1 MKKGFTLIELLAVIV
16 ILAIISLIAIP
27 KMAKLVD
34 NIKYKADLQSINGYV
49 DAANNYYLKA
59 QMNESLY
66 DTLGSNIIDKLSIK
80 GEKLNGSIVVTNDG
94 KVELAIVKNDKCYRK
109 SALSSDIEILERNAC
124 NVNSKAYV
132 SNNGQLHVCGRNL
145 CNRNNNVVRLIGA
158 SASGMT
164 SEINKKSLHTL
175 KNWGANVVRI
185 FVTANVS
192 FTQSYIGNE
201 ENYLKTIKQMIDDAI
216 YNDLYVIVNWDPARN
231 NGNPFTDKAVEMFM
245 NIATTYKNDP
255 HVIYEIWNEP
265 TSTNSWND
273 VKNHASKTIPAIR
286 NISPN
291 AIVLVGTP
299 NFDSSIENAI
309 NDPLNYKNIMYT
321 HHAYASD
328 ITDYTVEKLKLA
340 YNNETPVFESEWGSI
355 NMKKGVFDMVMK
367 PHSKAYIKILNKYG
381 IGYTTFGFGTSTDQY
396 DNIFGIVKRG
406 NWKDDLPDS
415 ILKPNGLFYK
425 NILSGGTGSFKAN
438 LMKGFLDKNDRS
450 NYRSDEWINKI
461 VSIKFKT
468 SLNVPSNAVVSWDL
482 SLAQDKSIIGY
493 LTSTTEADKYDM
505 TIVADGKINAP
516 INANYLFGN
525 MTNLK
530 SIDFTNFET
539 YGTKSINQMFVHDEN
554 LESLDLSGFDASA
567 IDNMWNTFNGCNNLK
582 NINFKNWNPKI
593 TSWGSTFLECQ
604 SLEELDLIGF
614 NVDDV
619 DEFGT
624 MFFNNKSL
632 KKLNISTWNP
642 KTTKNMYGFLFNA
655 SSLEEINMSSFEI
668 SDDTDLT
675 RTLTQ
680 VKKGAKIIV
689 KNQSVIDKLKPTATN
704 ELNFIIK

>member
-109 SALSSDIEILERNAC
+109 SALSSNIEILERNAC
-124 NVNSKAYV
+124 NINSKAYV

-255 HVIYEIWNEP
+255 HVIYE
-265 TSTNSWND
+265 
-273 VKNHASKTIPAIR
+273 
-286 NISPN
+286 
-291 AIVLVGTP
+291 
-299 NFDSSIENAI
+299 
-309 NDPLNYKNIMYT
+309 M
-321 HHAYASD
+321 
-328 ITDYTVEKLKLA
+328 
-340 YNNETPVFESEWGSI
+340 
-355 NMKKGVFDMVMK
+355 
-367 PHSKAYIKILNKYG
+367 
-381 IGYTTFGFGTSTDQY
+381 
-396 DNIFGIVKRG
+396 
-406 NWKDDLPDS
+406 
-415 ILKPNGLFYK
+415 
-425 NILSGGTGSFKAN
+425 N
-438 LMKGFLDKNDRS
+438 LLQQIHGM
-450 NYRSDEWINKI
+450 
-461 VSIKFKT
+461 
-468 SLNVPSNAVVSWDL
+468 
-482 SLAQDKSIIGY
+482 
-493 LTSTTEADKYDM
+493 M
-505 TIVADGKINAP
+505 
-516 INANYLFGN
+516 
-525 MTNLK
+525 
-530 SIDFTNFET
+530 
-539 YGTKSINQMFVHDEN
+539 
-554 LESLDLSGFDASA
+554 
-567 IDNMWNTFNGCNNLK
+567 
-582 NINFKNWNPKI
+582 
-593 TSWGSTFLECQ
+593 
-604 SLEELDLIGF
+604 
-614 NVDDV
+614 
-619 DEFGT
+619 
-624 MFFNNKSL
+624 
-632 KKLNISTWNP
+632 
-642 KTTKNMYGFLFNA
+642 
-655 SSLEEINMSSFEI
+655 
-668 SDDTDLT
+668 
-675 RTLTQ
+675 
-680 VKKGAKIIV
+680 
-689 KNQSVIDKLKPTATN
+689 
-704 ELNFIIK
+704 